1 MRYQYHQL
9 WKVSQ
14 EMATFTLFCRYY
26 EHVVDGRCLIL
37 NPYNSITQRAIQCK
51 KDHMSTI
58 CTEHIIGDERIV
70 LGCFY
75 PPKVYLRSMIILLCV
90 VWWLGFG
97 LILGPYNSIS
107 QVRRGSTLFAS
118 THLNSSVVY
127 QHTTEYTIGYRYM

>member
-1 MRYQYHQL
+1 MQ
-9 WKVSQ
+9 
-14 EMATFTLFCRYY
+14 
-26 EHVVDGRCLIL
+26 
-37 NPYNSITQRAIQCK
+37 

-75 PPKVYLRSMIILLCV
+75 PTKVYLRLMIILLCV

-127 QHTTEYTIGYRYM
+127 RHKKEYTIGCRCMWFVCSVQVHGLVVNICGGREGCPAWLDTITPPQGEELGGQIHL